1 MRFLVRSTIA
11 GSACAALLGSS
22 AQASIIYGGASPAMA
37 TDQSF
42 TLNFNSGV
50 STSELSFILDG
61 YGSLDGKNAYE
72 DDFSVKLNDK
82 QIFLGTFNLG
92 GGSNSGS
99 QANVYPNPFS
109 ASLSN
114 PTNNGTGIGWNGGKE
129 TFTFAGL
136 PLNVGLYTL
145 TFAYLSLTDDHAGF
159 QGLGDEG
166 WGVEKVEASA
176 TPLPPAWT
184 MMLIGLGGFGWLTK
198 RLRRKETAFVVA

>member
-99 QANVYPNPFS
+99 QANVYSNPFS
-109 ASLSN
+109 ASS
-114 PTNNGTGIGWNGGKE
+114 T
-129 TFTFAGL
+129 
-136 PLNVGLYTL
+136 
-145 TFAYLSLTDDHAGF
+145 SRR
-159 QGLGDEG
+159 
-166 WGVEKVEASA
+166 ASA
-176 TPLPPAWT
+176 ASTSPRTSARTCWPRT
-184 MMLIGLGGFGWLTK
+184 
-198 RLRRKETAFVVA
+198 